1 MGVMLRGTCTSPNST
16 EGRVSKEVGELRGS
30 GSELLLLFF
39 FPWLSDGERALLADV
54 WNCMKPP
61 SPRSCLE

>member
-1 MGVMLRGTCTSPNST
+1 MGVMLSDASPNST

-39 FPWLSDGERALLADV
+39 FP
-54 WNCMKPP
+54 
-61 SPRSCLE
+61 